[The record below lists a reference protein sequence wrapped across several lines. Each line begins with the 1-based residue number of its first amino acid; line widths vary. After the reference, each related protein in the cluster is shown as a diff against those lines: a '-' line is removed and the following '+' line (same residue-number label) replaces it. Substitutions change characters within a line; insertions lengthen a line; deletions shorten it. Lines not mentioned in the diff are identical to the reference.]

1 MKKLTNLE
9 KLLKEIDNVGQ
20 LSADMRYKV
29 NNDNLDLQVEIESI
43 RELLKNIERHTK
55 KRESKRRERL
65 CRIGLL
71 IK

>member
-55 KRESKRRERL
+55 KKR
-65 CRIGLL
+65 
-71 IK
+71 K

>member
-9 KLLKEIDNVGQ
+9 KLLKEIDYVGQ

-43 RELLKNIERHTK
+43 REWLKSIERHTK
-55 KRESKRRERL
+55 KEKVKGGKDYAKL
-65 CRIGLL
+65 GY
-71 IK
+71 

>member
-43 RELLKNIERHTK
+43 RECLKSIERHTK
-55 KRESKRRERL
+55 KEKVKRGKDYAEL
-65 CRIGLL
+65 GY
-71 IK
+71 

>member
-43 RELLKNIERHTK
+43 REWLKSIERHIK
-55 KRESKRRERL
+55 KEV
-65 CRIGLL
+65 

>member
-20 LSADMRYKV
+20 LSADIRYKV

-43 RELLKNIERHTK
+43 REWLKSIERHIK
-55 KRESKRRERL
+55 KEV
-65 CRIGLL
+65 

>member
-1 MKKLTNLE
+1 MKKITNLE

-43 RELLKNIERHTK
+43 REWLKSIERHTK
-55 KRESKRRERL
+55 KEV
-65 CRIGLL
+65 

>member
-1 MKKLTNLE
+1 MKKITDLE

-20 LSADMRYKV
+20 LSADMRYEV

-43 RELLKNIERHTK
+43 REWLKSIERHTK
-55 KRESKRRERL
+55 KEV
-65 CRIGLL
+65 

>member
-1 MKKLTNLE
+1 MKKLINLE

-43 RELLKNIERHTK
+43 REWLKSIERHIK
-55 KRESKRRERL
+55 KEV
-65 CRIGLL
+65 

>member
-1 MKKLTNLE
+1 MKKITNLE
-9 KLLKEIDNVGQ
+9 KLLKEIDNV
-20 LSADMRYKV
+20 
-29 NNDNLDLQVEIESI
+29 
-43 RELLKNIERHTK
+43 KNIERHTK

>member
-20 LSADMRYKV
+20 LSADMRYKI

-43 RELLKNIERHTK
+43 REWLKSIERHIK
-55 KRESKRRERL
+55 KEV
-65 CRIGLL
+65 

>member
-1 MKKLTNLE
+1 MGKLTNLE

-43 RELLKNIERHTK
+43 RELLKNIKRHTK
-55 KRESKRRERL
+55 KEKVKGGKDYAEL
-65 CRIGLL
+65 GY
-71 IK
+71 

>member
-55 KRESKRRERL
+55 KREK
-65 CRIGLL
+65 
-71 IK
+71 